1 MVSTNLSEL
10 VSQEPSQCVRNGT
23 VLQLVLLFGSL
34 IWASAAVAV
43 GPALSN
49 AHAHNDYEHHRPLLD
64 ALANGFT
71 SVEADVYLVQ
81 GRLLVAHDKKDVDP
95 EKTLERLYLD
105 PLRDFAAGKKSIFK
119 EGGTL
124 TLLIDFKSEAEPTY
138 EALKRVLSKYE
149 ESLTSF
155 DSGEIQTNAV
165 TIILSGDRPRSK
177 LLSEKK
183 RFASFDG
190 RMTDLG
196 QDHPVSFMPLVSDN
210 WNTHFTWKGEG
221 AFPVPEKAK
230 LKGMVER
237 AHSEN
242 RRIRFWATSDKK
254 DVWRELRDAGVDLIN
269 TDDLAGLA
277 AFLRDGK

>member
-10 VSQEPSQCVRNGT
+10 VSQELSQCFKNRIVF
-23 VLQLVLLFGSL
+23 QLVLLFGSL
-34 IWASAAVAV
+34 FWASAAVAV

-49 AHAHNDYEHHRPLLD
+49 AHAHNDYEQKRPLLD
-64 ALANGFT
+64 SLANGFT
-71 SVEADVYLVQ
+71 SVEADIYLVE
-81 GRLLVAHDKKDVDP
+81 GRLLVAHDKKDVNP

-105 PLRDFAAGKKSIFK
+105 PLRELAAGKKSIFK

-138 EALKRVLSKYE
+138 EALKQVLSKYA

-155 DSGEIQTNAV
+155 DNGGTHTNAV
-165 TIILSGDRPRSK
+165 TIILSGDRPRTK
-177 LLSEKK
+177 LLTEKK

-210 WNTHFTWKGEG
+210 WNSHFTWKGEG
-221 AFPVPEKAK
+221 PFPVAEKAK
-230 LKGMVER
+230 LKAMVER

-242 RRIRFWATSDKK
+242 RRIRFWATPDKK
-254 DVWRELRDAGVDLIN
+254 DVWRELQDANVDLIN
-269 TDDLAGLA
+269 TDDLAGLSE
-277 AFLRDGK
+277 FLRGGK